1 MLQIQADELREEPKI
16 IYTDLVGRAHLLIP
30 IVRNLKRVLEAHAY
44 IQQLCDDSDLPLD
57 KLENT
62 IDSELQELKKAQ
74 DALKALENRCQDME
88 QVKHIVKSPVKLSD
102 MEIEDL
108 VHSIKM
114 ESQIE
119 DHEALSDHD

>member
-1 MLQIQADELREEPKI
+1 M
-16 IYTDLVGRAHLLIP
+16 
-30 IVRNLKRVLEAHAY
+30 
-44 IQQLCDDSDLPLD
+44 CDDSDLPLD

-74 DALKALENRCQDME
+74 DALNKALENRRQDME
-88 QVKHIVKSPVKLSD
+88 QVKQKMVEKHTVKSPVKLSD

-108 VHSIKM
+108 AHSIKM

-119 DHEALSDHD
+119 DYEALSDHD